1 MNTIVE
7 LRKNKK
13 AELKELLIEKA
24 KYDETSDNSAR
35 TIWEHQVLLVKIEM
49 LEEFIKELKE
59 AINSAGTTKE
69 EPVEEEIFNYN
80 FASRLLDIKVRSK
93 KAISDHFRGVLND
106 FSILSTYH
114 KDFTISE
121 MIGIIKFI
129 SPVILFDDTVAEYNK
144 EHNVK
149 LGRTL
154 RETLD
159 YLRNLEH
166 KETLDRLEKAS
177 KGEFTSYCEILKG
190 NIKDYDDRKAK
201 YLLGNLDLEVPEFSL
216 TPDYVL
222 DYIKA
227 SLAERELYKAWKLAT
242 AEKEK
247 FKEIYVW
254 ENIDKR
260 KVYRPELVNNI
271 FDEVIDNRFNYG
283 VDNGNEELVPKRKA
297 NLEAFENIMSK
308 LNITCSHRTWETSYM
323 YFEQKPDDG
332 NVCITSLGNG
342 LAPLT
347 YTITMEDFIE
357 KYKDLTYDEIKDTA
371 KTLDKDYYQYLN
383 VCTDLQIVP
392 LAVTEENWKEDAR
405 LNYIKAHEQYKRFR
419 DLTGHC

>member
-1 MNTIVE
+1 MNKIIE

-13 AELKELLIEKA
+13 IELQELLAEKA
-24 KYDETSDNSAR
+24 KYNETNDNSAR
-35 TIWEHQVLLVKIEM
+35 TIWEHQVLLVKIEA
-49 LEEFIKELKE
+49 LENFIKELKE
-59 AINSAGTTKE
+59 AINSEASPKE
-69 EPVEEEIFNYN
+69 EVEEEIFNYN

-93 KAISDHFRGVLND
+93 QAISDHFRGVLND

-129 SPVILFDDTVAEYNK
+129 SPVILFDDTVSEYNK

-166 KETLDRLEKAS
+166 EETLDRLEKAA
-177 KGEFTSYCEILKG
+177 KGQFESYCEILKG
-190 NIKDYDDRKAK
+190 NIKEYQDKKSK
-201 YLLGNLDLEVPEFSL
+201 YLLGNLDLEVSAFSL
-216 TPDYVL
+216 TPDYVFN
-222 DYIKA
+222 YIKS
-227 SLAERELYKAWKLAT
+227 SLAERELYRAWKLASD
-242 AEKEK
+242 EKEK

-254 ENIDKR
+254 KNIDER
-260 KVYRPELVNNI
+260 KTYRPEIVNNI

-283 VDNGNEELVPKRKA
+283 VDNDNKEIVEKRKV
-297 NLEAFENIMSK
+297 NLEAFEKIMSK

-323 YFEQKPDDG
+323 YFEQKPEDG
-332 NVCITSLGNG
+332 NICITSLGNG
-342 LAPLT
+342 LAPLL

-357 KYKDLTYDEIKDTA
+357 KYKDLTYDDIKGVD

-383 VCTDLQIVP
+383 TCVDFKAAPIQVTD
-392 LAVTEENWKEDAR
+392 ENWKEDAR
-405 LNYIKAHEQYKRFR
+405 LLYISAHEKYKKFR